1 MYASTVIVFGSA
13 RAWFLVVVSVSC
25 RCPFVLVRKRGDK
38 IGIERQRVSE
48 REREKERNGEKIER
62 ERERNKEN
70 RVCEGQEGW
79 WGWQIKEERARSRE
93 EKARERTREEPR
105 SASVLLNDVYYGV
118 GFWRESVW

>member
-1 MYASTVIVFGSA
+1 MS
-13 RAWFLVVVSVSC
+13 VSV
-25 RCPFVLVRKRGDK
+25 R
-38 IGIERQRVSE
+38 IGAKERRQSRDRTTASE
-48 REREKERNGEKIER
+48 RERARERAKRR
-62 ERERNKEN
+62 ENRARERNKEN